1 MTHTLDSKGQTL
13 PRRSCPSAGEAQT
26 AHRSAPWRQQGE
38 WERKLAQK
46 KTKQKKKQ
54 KQKKQKKNGTDFSD
68 WEMQEKINQKNHAG
82 PPAA

>member
-26 AHRSAPWRQQGE
+26 AHRSAPWRLGK
-38 WERKLAQK
+38 KLHK
-46 KTKQKKKQ
+46 KNETKKITKKN
-54 KQKKQKKNGTDFSD
+54 KKKKNGADFSD
-68 WEMQEKINQKNHAG
+68 CEMLEKINQKNHAG